1 MVAGAKKAFEEK
13 GLTFDNYIPI
23 PKEERSSYR
32 FLEKYFKE
40 HKHQLLI
47 VNRDSQAMATLNAA
61 KENGIKV
68 PEDMEVVCAID
79 TKYNSMVRPTISAY
93 TAPAYDLGAVG
104 MRLMTKM
111 LQDEVVDDK
120 EKRLTYLFVARGT
133 TK

>member
-1 MVAGAKKAFEEK
+1 MVNMVMLIGR
-13 GLTFDNYIPI
+13 LTKDP
-23 PKEERSSYR
+23 E
-32 FLEKYFKE
+32 
-40 HKHQLLI
+40 I
-47 VNRDSQAMATLNAA
+47 VE